1 MGKIYSTIK
10 KCRISPDK
18 NIKKII
24 DFGNISLTGVFPKK
38 KNTKIKITPLTLVF
52 SEESKLLQLKHNY
65 NHKYLFGNNYGY
77 RSSLNKSMI
86 EHLNFKYKYLL
97 KKANIKKNDNIL
109 DIGSND
115 GTFLNFF
122 SKSINKT
129 GCDPTANKFKKNYQ
143 KGTKILPKIFD
154 NKSLKFF
161 KNKKFKLVTSI
172 AMFYDLKNPLIFCK
186 LVEKILNKNGIFH
199 VEIAYLADIIST
211 LSFDTFCQ
219 EHLTYFSFTS
229 FNYLI
234 NQTNL
239 KIINYNRN
247 SINGGSINFDLAFK
261 NSSHKTNIK
270 KIKKLIKLEKKIKI
284 EQLSTYKRFA
294 KKITKLQVQIKKKL
308 SKIKQSKIYGFGAST
323 KGNVTLQF
331 CNIDNNI
338 MNGIYDVNPEKF
350 KCYTPKTN
358 ILIKDEKYIF
368 KDKPDYIVFLIWH
381 FKKTIF
387 EKFKK
392 FKLKNTKFI
401 WLFPKFKIKANHN

>member
-199 VEIAYLADIIST
+199 VEIAYLPDIIST

-247 SINGGSINFDLAFK
+247 SINGGSI
-261 NSSHKTNIK
+261 
-270 KIKKLIKLEKKIKI
+270 
-284 EQLSTYKRFA
+284 
-294 KKITKLQVQIKKKL
+294 
-308 SKIKQSKIYGFGAST
+308 
-323 KGNVTLQF
+323 
-331 CNIDNNI
+331 
-338 MNGIYDVNPEKF
+338 
-350 KCYTPKTN
+350 
-358 ILIKDEKYIF
+358 
-368 KDKPDYIVFLIWH
+368 
-381 FKKTIF
+381 
-387 EKFKK
+387 
-392 FKLKNTKFI
+392 
-401 WLFPKFKIKANHN
+401 